1 MDTDLPPPSPQS
13 ANPYTRW
20 LRSVTAPPGGPAG
33 VPAGVPSA
41 HAADA
46 FIADWD
52 RLERLVIDVYR
63 RGETDGQDEAEWQ
76 WLRGALAGRHEAAA
90 LAPHWRGVLAGGEAL
105 AADPFLALLSLS
117 RAADLVDNRR
127 AMQLLPAA
135 REALNRW
142 LLALGGGG
150 GRG

>member
-1 MDTDLPPPSPQS
+1 MAVDHPPPASEAS
-13 ANPYTRW
+13 NPYTRW

-33 VPAGVPSA
+33 ATSA
-41 HAADA
+41 QAADA

-63 RGETDGQDEAEWQ
+63 RGEADGQDEAEWQ

-105 AADPFLALLSLS
+105 AADPFLDLLALP

-150 GRG
+150 AGGVG

>member
-1 MDTDLPPPSPQS
+1 MTTDASPSPTPA

-20 LRSVTAPPGGPAG
+20 LRSLTGPPPADASVG
-33 VPAGVPSA
+33 LAA
-41 HAADA
+41 ADADA

-63 RGETDGQDEAEWQ
+63 RGESDGQDEAEWQ
-76 WLRGALAGRHEAAA
+76 WLRQALAERHAAAA
-90 LAPHWRGVLAGGEAL
+90 LAPHWPGVLAGGAAL
-105 AADPFLALLSLS
+105 AADPFETLTALP
-117 RAADLVDNRR
+117 RAADLIDNRR

-142 LLALGGGG
+142 LLTMGGG
-150 GRG
+150 